1 MGLIRTDVTPP
12 VVRILTDDGKLVI
25 VRRSGD
31 DVVVHIE
38 CIYRDEVEACARIR
52 KDQAKVLI
60 KALLGE

>member
-1 MGLIRTDVTPP
+1 M
-12 VVRILTDDGKLVI
+12 VRILTDDGKLVI

-52 KDQAKVLI
+52 KDQAEVLV
-60 KALLGE
+60 KALVGE